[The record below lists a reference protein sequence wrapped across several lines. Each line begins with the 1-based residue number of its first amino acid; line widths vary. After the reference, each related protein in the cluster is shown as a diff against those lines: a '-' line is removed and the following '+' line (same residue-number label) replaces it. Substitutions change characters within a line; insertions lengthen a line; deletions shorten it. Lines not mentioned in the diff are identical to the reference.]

1 MQPFIFAQSFSFSG
15 VSFLQALSL
24 MFVLLMGHKHACA
37 NDCEEVGQRD
47 KKDQSFFVTLLYS
60 ILCICVPHF
69 AQ

>member
-1 MQPFIFAQSFSFSG
+1 
-15 VSFLQALSL
+15 

-60 ILCICVPHF
+60 ILCIYVPHF